1 MHFSFEL
8 DSILKYESYTSEELK
23 SDPLTITF
31 KKAETFGYNEREGK
45 FYYESI
51 EYQFENKTIQLSH
64 EDNTYK
70 YSFKSDDSY
79 LTYFEIPKDEL
90 LYNIEF
96 EIEFPNNKFT
106 NNDFF
111 DINTNKI
118 VGLTNGGSTF
128 QLYFKEGLDES
139 QYTNVYSFYNTIT
152 SNIDDLVEEVNS
164 DIVLNIRDCGTP
176 HCDRWKGNALMN
188 LDRPIVKDFTGDGV
202 NDIVGRTYTHYFG
215 DIDWQL
221 TEDEKKMYFSRWVL
235 LEGIKSDNGES
246 NFKLHSKYEQI
257 DEGISLFSK
266 DLDGDGDLDIYVKPD
281 VYHGYSGMSNKPTD
295 WNGGVVVYI
304 NDGNGNFSVY
314 KDFEDFPK
322 RSFIGQIDNDSDIES
337 VSSVGVYSSQYLGME
352 NSSVLKIIDKVD
364 GEYKEIKSDEIFLNP
379 KDGKKIFQRTVVDLE
394 LHDFNND
401 TYKDILI
408 WLWQEEMLEEFFD
421 NDGKFI
427 AVIKNQFQH

>member
-1 MHFSFEL
+1 MKRQVFSVLFLFLFSSSLLSQTLKVNPGKILDAENKMHFSFEL

-79 LTYFEIPKDEL
+79 LAYFEIPKDEL

-139 QYTNVYSFYNTIT
+139 QYTNVLFYNTIT

-235 LEGIKSDNGES
+235 LEGIKSITVKVIL
-246 NFKLHSKYEQI
+246 NFIQNMNKLMKEFHCFQKI
-257 DEGISLFSK
+257 
-266 DLDGDGDLDIYVKPD
+266 
-281 VYHGYSGMSNKPTD
+281 
-295 WNGGVVVYI
+295 W
-304 NDGNGNFSVY
+304 
-314 KDFEDFPK
+314 
-322 RSFIGQIDNDSDIES
+322 
-337 VSSVGVYSSQYLGME
+337 ME
-352 NSSVLKIIDKVD
+352 M
-364 GEYKEIKSDEIFLNP
+364 EI
-379 KDGKKIFQRTVVDLE
+379 
-394 LHDFNND
+394 
-401 TYKDILI
+401 
-408 WLWQEEMLEEFFD
+408 
-421 NDGKFI
+421 
-427 AVIKNQFQH
+427 